1 MTKLQLNLAR
11 TYEERGYDAALNFW
25 TEKQDEIKSLS
36 EKERDTITKMMER
49 YCMINNDAGIAQSF
63 STGYGGNYAKNKEF
77 ESMILEWGRMYK
89 SGNKIPQDYKK
100 AAECFQRLSFSGNKL
115 AQFMLGEMYMRG
127 LGVEKS
133 RTEAEKWYISANAE
147 KERYTTGLVHMTIP
161 DGIECIEDYVFEGF
175 DSLCSVIIPDI
186 VKRIGDG
193 AFKDCRNLES
203 VKFSSDSTV
212 IGFKAFDNC
221 PLNEM
226 AKQLVGQTG
235 FVLIKGAGD
244 IKDFYIG
251 RFPVT
256 QDLYEEIMG
265 ENPSYFKGTRHPV
278 DSVSWN
284 DAIYFC
290 NKMSEKLGLLPVYSV
305 NGQTAP
311 EYWGY
316 TPHESLRVFESIKQ
330 NFLANGFRLP
340 TASEWEFAAK
350 GGQNYEYARS
360 DILDEVG
367 WYNANSGDKSHPVAE
382 KKPNDYGLYDM
393 LGNVWEFVHDDYDS
407 CSARGGCYGSSSL
420 DCKIARKTSSFKQRS
435 SVGFRIVRNAD

>member
-11 TYEERGYDAALNFW
+11 TYEENGYTAALNFW
-25 TEKQDEIKSLS
+25 VEKQDEIKSLS

-49 YCMINNDAGIAQSF
+49 YCIINNDAGIAQSF
-63 STGYGGNYAKNKEF
+63 SQGYGGNYAKDREF

-175 DSLCSVIIPDI
+175 DSLCSVIIPDS

-203 VKFSSDSTV
+203 VKFSSDSTA

-235 FVLIKGAGD
+235 FVLIKGTGD
-244 IKDFYIG
+244 IKDFYID

-256 QDLYEEIMG
+256 QGLYESVMG
-265 ENPSYFKGTRHPV
+265 NNPSQFKKENQPV
-278 DSVSWN
+278 DNVSWY
-284 DAIYFC
+284 DAVEFC
-290 NKMSEKLGLLPVYSV
+290 NKLSEERGFAQCYTTGK
-305 NGQTAP
+305 
-311 EYWGY
+311 GY
-316 TPHESLRVFESIKQ
+316 TMDCDFSKNGYRLPTIAEWDRYIRGNIQSIEKQ
-330 NFLANGFRLP
+330 KQKGKVAVARRSNSIDNEWAEWLFDSVTVSQKAMSNGYNYPSYYNAYWGFRL
-340 TASEWEFAAK
+340 
-350 GGQNYEYARS
+350 
-360 DILDEVG
+360 V
-367 WYNANSGDKSHPVAE
+367 
-382 KKPNDYGLYDM
+382 
-393 LGNVWEFVHDDYDS
+393 
-407 CSARGGCYGSSSL
+407 
-420 DCKIARKTSSFKQRS
+420 RK
-435 SVGFRIVRNAD
+435 AD

>member
-11 TYEERGYDAALNFW
+11 TYEENGYTAALNFW

-36 EKERDTITKMMER
+36 EKERDAITKMMER
-49 YCMINNDAGIAQSF
+49 YCMINNDVGIAQSF
-63 STGYGGNYAKNKEF
+63 SQGYCGNYAKDREF

-175 DSLCSVIIPDI
+175 DSLCSVIIPDS

-235 FVLIKGAGD
+235 FVLIKGTGD

-256 QDLYEEIMG
+256 QGLYESVMG
-265 ENPSYFKGTRHPV
+265 NNPSQFKKENQPV
-278 DSVSWN
+278 DNVSWY
-284 DAIYFC
+284 DAVEFC
-290 NKMSEKLGLLPVYSV
+290 NKLSEERGFAQCYTTGK
-305 NGQTAP
+305 
-311 EYWGY
+311 GY
-316 TPHESLRVFESIKQ
+316 TMDCDFSKNGYRLPTIAEWDRYIRGNIQSIEKQ
-330 NFLANGFRLP
+330 KQKGKVAVAQRSNSIDNEWAEWLFDSVTVSQKAMSNGYNYPSYYNAYWGFRL
-340 TASEWEFAAK
+340 
-350 GGQNYEYARS
+350 
-360 DILDEVG
+360 V
-367 WYNANSGDKSHPVAE
+367 
-382 KKPNDYGLYDM
+382 
-393 LGNVWEFVHDDYDS
+393 
-407 CSARGGCYGSSSL
+407 
-420 DCKIARKTSSFKQRS
+420 RK
-435 SVGFRIVRNAD
+435 AD

>member
-11 TYEERGYDAALNFW
+11 TYEENGYTAALNFW

-36 EKERDTITKMMER
+36 EKERDAITKMMER
-49 YCMINNDAGIAQSF
+49 YCMINNDVGIAQPF
-63 STGYGGNYAKNKEF
+63 SQGYCGNYAKDREF

-175 DSLCSVIIPDI
+175 DSLCSVIIPDS

-235 FVLIKGAGD
+235 FVLIKGTGD

-256 QDLYEEIMG
+256 QGLYESVMG
-265 ENPSYFKGTRHPV
+265 NNPSQFKKENQPV
-278 DSVSWN
+278 DNVSWY
-284 DAIYFC
+284 DAVEFC
-290 NKMSEKLGLLPVYSV
+290 NKLSEERGFAQCYTTGK
-305 NGQTAP
+305 
-311 EYWGY
+311 GY
-316 TPHESLRVFESIKQ
+316 TMDCDFSKNGYRLPTIAEWDRYIRGNIQSIEKQ
-330 NFLANGFRLP
+330 KQKGKVAVAQRSNSIDNEWTEWLFDSVTVSQKAMSNGYNYPSYYNAYWGFRL
-340 TASEWEFAAK
+340 
-350 GGQNYEYARS
+350 
-360 DILDEVG
+360 V
-367 WYNANSGDKSHPVAE
+367 
-382 KKPNDYGLYDM
+382 
-393 LGNVWEFVHDDYDS
+393 
-407 CSARGGCYGSSSL
+407 
-420 DCKIARKTSSFKQRS
+420 RK
-435 SVGFRIVRNAD
+435 AD